1 MAKLVRSARAQL
13 VHFPYQTFEPVGCPF
28 IYEPW
33 DLQHRHLPEFF
44 AVEEIARRDRT
55 YRDGCEKAALVV
67 TATHWVKQDLVAQ
80 FGLPPEKIAVIE
92 RPAFG
97 ADFRPPSSAEA
108 AKLLRPLR
116 LPDNYFFYPAKDFP
130 HKNHLRLFA
139 AIAAVRC
146 RGLDVSLVCCGRV
159 LDRNRVAWD
168 RELKR
173 LGIQHH
179 VRLLGRVNDEL
190 VLALY
195 AGARGLVFPS
205 LFEGLGFPILEAMQ
219 MGLPVVT
226 TRAACI
232 PEVAG
237 EAAIYVDGRSVDSL
251 ADGIAAL
258 CTNPQRESGL
268 RRLGRKLVGRL
279 DWRRAAR
286 DYLACYRCVSGVGV
300 TAADESRFRQLRQ
313 LSVADV
319 RESA

>member
-1 MAKLVRSARAQL
+1 MQRTLARWVKQSPRKVFRRFGCDLRRYPHGNKKPALRVLINAQLPDGIAGGVQQNVARLMRALMDAASAETFLAAGPCVGDQWLRSVCAPPHILRGHLGGHAAHSAWQRVWYRLLAKVRRRPAARMAKLVRSARAQL

-139 AIAAVRC
+139 AIAAVR
-146 RGLDVSLVCCGRV
+146 
-159 LDRNRVAWD
+159 
-168 RELKR
+168 
-173 LGIQHH
+173 
-179 VRLLGRVNDEL
+179 
-190 VLALY
+190 
-195 AGARGLVFPS
+195 
-205 LFEGLGFPILEAMQ
+205 
-219 MGLPVVT
+219 
-226 TRAACI
+226 
-232 PEVAG
+232 
-237 EAAIYVDGRSVDSL
+237 
-251 ADGIAAL
+251 
-258 CTNPQRESGL
+258 
-268 RRLGRKLVGRL
+268 
-279 DWRRAAR
+279 
-286 DYLACYRCVSGVGV
+286 
-300 TAADESRFRQLRQ
+300 
-313 LSVADV
+313 
-319 RESA
+319 